1 MISKERRAMAI
12 DLRKIDP
19 ELNYPLKQVAQFLE
33 VSYGTILNL
42 KKNKK
47 LKSIKIGK
55 KYYVQ
60 GKEILSYI
68 DNG

>member
-1 MISKERRAMAI
+1 MAI

-19 ELNYPLKQVAQFLE
+19 ELNYPLKQIAQFLE
-33 VSYGTILNL
+33 ISYGTILKL
-42 KKNKK
+42 RKDAK
-47 LKSIKIGK
+47 LKSIRIGK

-60 GKEILSYI
+60 GKDILSYI

>member
-1 MISKERRAMAI
+1 MAI

-42 KKNKK
+42 RKHAK
-47 LKSIKIGK
+47 LKSIRIGK
-55 KYYVQ
+55 KYYIQ

-68 DNG
+68 DRG

>member
-1 MISKERRAMAI
+1 MAI

>member
-1 MISKERRAMAI
+1 MAI

-19 ELNYPLKQVAQFLE
+19 ELSYPLKQVAQFLE
-33 VSYGTILNL
+33 ISYGTIL
-42 KKNKK
+42 K
-47 LKSIKIGK
+47 LRKDAKFKSIRIGK
-55 KYYVQ
+55 RYYVQ

>member
-1 MISKERRAMAI
+1 MAI

-42 KKNKK
+42 RKVAK
-47 LKSIKIGK
+47 LKSIRIGK
-55 KYYVQ
+55 KYYIQ

>member
-1 MISKERRAMAI
+1 MAI

-19 ELNYPLKQVAQFLE
+19 ELNYSLKQIAQFLE
-33 VSYGTILNL
+33 ISYGTILKL
-42 KKNKK
+42 RKDAK
-47 LKSIKIGK
+47 LKSIRIGK

-60 GKEILSYI
+60 GKDILSYI

>member
-1 MISKERRAMAI
+1 MISKEKRVMAI

-19 ELNYPLKQVAQFLE
+19 ELNYPLKQIAQFLE
-33 VSYGTILNL
+33 ISYGTILKL
-42 KKNKK
+42 RKDAK
-47 LKSIKIGK
+47 LKSIRIGN

-60 GKEILSYI
+60 GKDILSYI